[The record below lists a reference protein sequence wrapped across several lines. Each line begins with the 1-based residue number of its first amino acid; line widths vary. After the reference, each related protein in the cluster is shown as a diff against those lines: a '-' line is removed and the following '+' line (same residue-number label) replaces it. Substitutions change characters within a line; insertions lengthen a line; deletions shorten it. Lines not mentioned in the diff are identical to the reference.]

1 MQYIIA
7 NIQPDVHY
15 LMSRRLSSPLH
26 IIISRAWPWP
36 ITLRSYVLRRVN
48 IVTLPESLYLFS
60 RGDFEKEL
68 VVSM

>member
-1 MQYIIA
+1 MA

-26 IIISRAWPWP
+26 ITCLALANNLAIFMYSSVLIS
-36 ITLRSYVLRRVN
+36 LLC
-48 IVTLPESLYLFS
+48 LESLSLLS

-68 VVSM
+68 VVWM